1 MPRRFGGN
9 PRRMGAESFGG
20 RLAALWRG
28 VVRRIARDA
37 VAAAEAEAQLAR
49 ERLRDAIEAIP
60 EGVVFLDAEGRYLL
74 WNQRYSEIYHRS
86 ADLFRPGAR
95 LIDTLAEGVR
105 RGDYPDAV
113 GQEEAWL
120 AARRAKL
127 ADATGARHEQRLAD
141 GRWLMIEER
150 RTSDGGVIG
159 LRVDITEMKRQ
170 AEALEQALAHAE
182 AANRAKGE
190 FLSDM
195 SHELRTPLN
204 GVSGL
209 AQALEATPLDE
220 HQAGLVADIRASA
233 AQLERLVLGLLDYG
247 EADLAPEPM
256 RGETPGAAAVR
267 VLVADDN
274 STNRKVIELMLASA
288 GATTISV
295 TDGQAALDA
304 WRTATFDVVLMDL
317 RMPVMDGL
325 EAIRAIR
332 AEEARSK
339 RPPTPVIVLSA
350 NNSPKDREASAQAGA
365 DGHIGKPIGAE
376 ELLAAIA
383 AAVAG

>member
-1 MPRRFGGN
+1 MA
-9 PRRMGAESFGG
+9 AESFGG
-20 RLAALWRG
+20 RLATLWRG
-28 VVRRIARDA
+28 VVRHIARNA
-37 VAAAEAEAQLAR
+37 VATAEAETQLAR
-49 ERLRDAIEAIP
+49 GRLRDAIEAIP

-95 LIDTLAEGVR
+95 LIDTLEEGVR

-209 AQALEATPLDE
+209 AQALEATPLDK

-295 TDGQAALDA
+295 ADGQAALDA

-332 AEEARSK
+332 AEEAASK

-365 DGHIGKPIGAE
+365 DGHIGKPIDAE